1 MNGPDSATG
10 ALSIGTLARRAGVN
24 VETVRYYQR
33 RGLMRTPPKPRG
45 GIRRY
50 GEDDLAR
57 LRFIRRAK
65 ALGFS
70 LADIRALLQLND
82 DAADPAACRAVRAIA
97 EEKLADVR
105 QRIHDLSIMADQ
117 LKILIAE
124 CASGRSRC
132 AIIQSLTEELPS
144 GSD

>member
-1 MNGPDSATG
+1 MNGPDPAPEM
-10 ALSIGTLARRAGVN
+10 SIGTLARRAGVN

-50 GEDDLAR
+50 GENDLAR

-70 LADIRALLQLND
+70 LTDIRALLQLND
-82 DAADPAACRAVRAIA
+82 DAGDPAACRAVRAIA
-97 EEKLADVR
+97 EEKLADV
-105 QRIHDLSIMADQ
+105 QKRITDLGTMAEALEQ
-117 LKILIAE
+117 LIQQCDGK
-124 CASGRSRC
+124 SGFPC
-132 AIIQSLTEELPS
+132 PIVETLKS
-144 GSD
+144 GA